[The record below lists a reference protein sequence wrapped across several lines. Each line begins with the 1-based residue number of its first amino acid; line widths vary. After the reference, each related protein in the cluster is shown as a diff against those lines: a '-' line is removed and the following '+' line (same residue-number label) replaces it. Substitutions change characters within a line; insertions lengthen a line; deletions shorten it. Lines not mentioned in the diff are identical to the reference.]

1 LNGLRLGLT
10 VKFAASTDAPK
21 SISLHESVFRDQSI
35 FKVSM
40 RRSLFSIPLVLL
52 CIPAIFPLL
61 AQMPSIPKL
70 PGLGSGTSSAAGL
83 SDSKIAS
90 GLKEALS
97 VGTEKAVKLVDHPG
111 GYLDNQAIKIL
122 LPSNLRPVETALR
135 GAGQGPKLDGFIASM
150 NHAAES
156 AAPEAEKI
164 FADAVTA
171 MTIDDARKLLNG
183 GDTSITDYFKSKTSA
198 SLTAA
203 FRPHVE
209 QAMQANGVTQQYD
222 ALAGQIPAVPFMKTS
237 TLDINSYVVGKAL
250 DGLFY
255 MLGQQEK
262 EIRTN
267 PEARTTGLL
276 KEVFGK

>member
-1 LNGLRLGLT
+1 MSR
-10 VKFAASTDAPK
+10 
-21 SISLHESVFRDQSI
+21 SI
-35 FKVSM
+35 FT
-40 RRSLFSIPLVLL
+40 LAALVLGGVVV
-52 CIPAIFPLL
+52 PPLS
-61 AQMPSIPKL
+61 AQLPSMPQI
-70 PGLGSGTSSAAGL
+70 PGLGAASSSGL
-83 SDSKIAS
+83 SDTKIAS

-97 VGTEKAVKLVDHPG
+97 VGTQKAVKLVDHPG

-122 LPSNLRPVETALR
+122 LPSNLRPVESILR
-135 GAGQGPKLDGFIASM
+135 SAGQGPKIDEFVASM

-171 MTIDDARKLLNG
+171 MTIDDARKRLNG
-183 GDTSITDYFKSKTSA
+183 KDTAITDYFREKTSA

-209 QAMQANGVTQQYD
+209 KAMQANGVTQQYD
-222 ALAGQIPAVPFMKTS
+222 ALAGKIPAMPFAKS
-237 TLDINSYVVGKAL
+237 SSLDIDNYVVSKAL

-262 EIRTN
+262 AIRTN
-267 PEARTTGLL
+267 PAARSTALL
-276 KEVFGK
+276 KQVFGK

>member
-1 LNGLRLGLT
+1 MMSRSQFRMT
-10 VKFAASTDAPK
+10 V
-21 SISLHESVFRDQSI
+21 L
-35 FKVSM
+35 
-40 RRSLFSIPLVLL
+40 LFSGLLISPLH
-52 CIPAIFPLL
+52 
-61 AQMPSIPKL
+61 AQMPSMPQI
-70 PGLGSGTSSAAGL
+70 PGLGGGAAAGL
-83 SDSKIAS
+83 SDTKIAS
-90 GLKEALS
+90 GLKDALS
-97 VGTEKAVKLVDHPG
+97 VGTKKAVTLVDHPG

-122 LPSNLRPVETALR
+122 LPSNLRPVESALR
-135 GAGQGPKLDGFIASM
+135 GAGQGPKIDGFIASM

-164 FADAVTA
+164 FADAVTS

-183 GDTSITDYFKSKTSA
+183 KDTAITDYFREKTSA

-209 QAMQANGVTQQYD
+209 AAMQVNGVTQQYD
-222 ALAGQIPAVPFMKTS
+222 ALRGQIPAMPFMKS
-237 TLDINSYVVGKAL
+237 PTLDINSYVVGKAL

-267 PEARTTGLL
+267 PAARSTALL
-276 KEVFGK
+276 KQVFGK

>member
-1 LNGLRLGLT
+1 
-10 VKFAASTDAPK
+10 
-21 SISLHESVFRDQSI
+21 
-35 FKVSM
+35 M
-40 RRSLFSIPLVLL
+40 RRSLFQVPVVLL
-52 CIPAIFPLL
+52 SSLFILPLQ

-70 PGLGSGTSSAAGL
+70 P
-83 SDSKIAS
+83 KIAS

-97 VGTEKAVKLVDHPG
+97 VGTQKAVKLVDHPG

-122 LPSNLRPVETALR
+122 LPSNLRPVEAALR

-183 GDTSITDYFKSKTSA
+183 GDTSITEYFKSKTSA

-222 ALAGQIPAVPFMKTS
+222 ALAGQIPAVPFMKSS
-237 TLDINSYVVGKAL
+237 TLDIDSYVVGKAL

-267 PEARTTGLL
+267 PAARTTGLL

>member
-1 LNGLRLGLT
+1 MSRSAICLAVLSFSGLLMSP
-10 VKFAASTDAPK
+10 V
-21 SISLHESVFRDQSI
+21 H
-35 FKVSM
+35 
-40 RRSLFSIPLVLL
+40 
-52 CIPAIFPLL
+52 
-61 AQMPSIPKL
+61 AQMPSMPQI
-70 PGLGSGTSSAAGL
+70 PGLGSGTASRL
-83 SDSKIAS
+83 SDTKIAS

-97 VGTEKAVKLVDHPG
+97 VGAQRSVRLVDRPG

-122 LPSNLRPVETALR
+122 LPSNLRPVESVLR
-135 GAGQGPKLDGFIASM
+135 GAGQGQKIDEFIASM

-183 GDTSITDYFKSKTSA
+183 KDTAITDYFREKTSA
-198 SLTAA
+198 SLTTA

-209 QAMQANGVTQQYD
+209 KAMQTNGVTQQYD
-222 ALAGQIPAVPFMKTS
+222 ALAGQIPAMPFMKSS

-267 PEARTTGLL
+267 PAARSTTLL